1 MDAEHDE
8 AVARIAAAIAEPAR
22 TRMLYSLSDGRGRTS
37 TELAMLAG
45 VTPSTASGH
54 LQRLKAQRL
63 VEVFAQGKH
72 RYYSLQGKDV
82 AAVLEAL
89 GVLAGSSPRLTSKT
103 PTHLR
108 AARTCYDHIAGTL
121 GVVLHDRFQ
130 TLGWLVRPQP
140 DDQAYEVTPAGAA
153 AFRGLGV
160 DVEHC
165 RGLRRRFAYACLD
178 WSERRPHLAGTLG
191 AAVLETALRRKWVVQ
206 NLDSRSLEITRA
218 GRRELR
224 ARLGITELPE

>member
-1 MDAEHDE
+1 MGGQDGARASSHRSCRI
-8 AVARIAAAIAEPAR
+8 VARH
-22 TRMLYSLSDGRGRTS
+22 SS
-37 TELAMLAG
+37 TELAMVAG

-54 LQRLKAQRL
+54 LQRLKEQRL

-82 AAVLEAL
+82 ATVLEAL
-89 GVLAGSSPRLTSKT
+89 VVLVGSSPRLTSKT

-153 AFRGLGV
+153 AFRALGV
-160 DVEHC
+160 D
-165 RGLRRRFAYACLD
+165 
-178 WSERRPHLAGTLG
+178 
-191 AAVLETALRRKWVVQ
+191 
-206 NLDSRSLEITRA
+206 
-218 GRRELR
+218 
-224 ARLGITELPE
+224 